1 MNITE
6 AIKGAVEKLTGG
18 SKSEVVEETKTEQTV
33 EDSSN
38 DKDTTSEESDEVEET
53 EEKSSKKDSSDDDE
67 EDPKMVQRA
76 KDLYKALNDPKTA
89 ASTLQ
94 SLVAYAQGRGIK
106 LGETKKEQEVA
117 AKSIIEEIKD
127 LVPESEAYL
136 LETLGPVFEYIVK
149 KVQSEGEVKLS
160 TLQNKLREAEQQ
172 REVEK
177 YQSKLETIL
186 SKSEYKPYLP
196 TMAELMKKFS
206 PSEGIDTED
215 YIEEVYQLAKAKK
228 GKITSIANRMEKAK
242 KNAEEDI
249 GATSSSKGTSDDT
262 VVFSRNPTM
271 AEALEAALAGKSIKV
286 G

>member
-1 MNITE
+1 MNISE

-242 KNAEEDI
+242 KNAEEDP
-249 GATSSSKGTSDDT
+249 GVTSSSKGTSDDT